1 MNLALR
7 ILLPFQIGYFLS
19 YLLRNVNAVIAPDLT
34 RELGLDAAA
43 LGLLTSA
50 YLLAFAA
57 FQLPLGVLL
66 DRYGP
71 RKVEGGLLLVAAAG
85 CALFGLGDSL
95 GTLAWARAAIGLGVS
110 ACLMASFKAFSL
122 WYPNERQPSLNAAVM
137 VAGSLGALF
146 ATLPVAWAVPA
157 FGWRGVFFGLAGLFV
172 LSALGVFSTPEKAGA
187 TKQESLAELLQG
199 LVDVARSRV
208 FWRYA
213 PQATMVTGG
222 YMALQ
227 GLWAIP
233 WLMDVNGYSRDQAA
247 FHLLLTTVGMLLGFL
262 AITLFI
268 VPLTRRGIP
277 PVRVLVGGVG
287 MGLLCLLA
295 MWLDLGL
302 SQLLWFA
309 LGMCFSVTN
318 LAYALM
324 TAHFPVHLAGRANTV
339 LNLGIFVGAFAL
351 QWGYGA
357 LLNLLQAQGWA
368 LAEAHRAV
376 FGGMLAL
383 QVASFAW
390 FLLSDRKPSSV
401 KG

>member
-1 MNLALR
+1 MNLGLR
-7 ILLPFQIGYFLS
+7 ILLPFSAGYFLS

-34 RELGLDAAA
+34 RELGLDAAG

-50 YLLAFAA
+50 YLLAFGAV
-57 FQLPLGVLL
+57 QLPLGVLL

-71 RKVEGGLLLVAAAG
+71 RKVEGLLMLVAAAG
-85 CALFGLGDSL
+85 CALFGLGQSL
-95 GTLAWARAAIGLGVS
+95 GELAWARAAVGLGVS

-122 WYPNERQPSLNAAVM
+122 WYPHERLPSLNAAVM

-146 ATLPVAWAVPA
+146 ATVPVAWAVPA

-172 LSALGVFSTPEKAGA
+172 LSALGVLSTPEKPTA
-187 TKQESLAELLQG
+187 TQRESLGQLMRG
-199 LVDVARSRV
+199 LSDVACSRV

-213 PQATMVTGG
+213 PQATTVTGG
-222 YMALQ
+222 FMALQ

-233 WLMDVNGYSRDQAA
+233 WLMDVGGYTRDQAA

-277 PVRVLVGGVG
+277 PVRVLTGGVG
-287 MGLLCLLA
+287 LGLLCLLA
-295 MWLDLGL
+295 MWLNLGM
-302 SQLLWFA
+302 SQVLWFA

-357 LLNLLQAQGWA
+357 VLNLLQARGWP
-368 LAEAHRAV
+368 LAEAHRAC
-376 FGGMLAL
+376 FGGMLLL
-383 QVASFAW
+383 QIASFAW
-390 FLLSDRKPSSV
+390 FLTPHHRPSRP
-401 KG
+401 